1 MSTELTFGAVA
12 ILTILIGVSLRR
24 QRRIATADKQVEAH
38 RHTPAAKAQR
48 ERSEHRRA
56 RVRADHAEDSQP
68 NVTSP
73 SLNGGRRVTKPGA
86 GTTARR
92 GDG

>member
-1 MSTELTFGAVA
+1 MSTELTVGAVV
-12 ILTILIGVSLRR
+12 ILTILMGISFRR
-24 QRRIATADKQVEAH
+24 QRQIRTTDKQAEAR

-56 RVRADHAEDSQP
+56 RVRADHEEGQS
-68 NVTSP
+68 NVTTP
-73 SLNGGRRVTKPGA
+73 SLNGGRRLTKPGA

-92 GDG
+92 GDA

>member
-1 MSTELTFGAVA
+1 MSTELTVAAVV
-12 ILTILIGVSLRR
+12 ILTILMGVSLRR
-24 QRRIATADKQVEAH
+24 QRQIRTTDKQAEAR

-56 RVRADHAEDSQP
+56 RVRADHEESAQS

-73 SLNGGRRVTKPGA
+73 SLNGGHRLTKRGV
-86 GTTARR
+86 GTTTRR
-92 GDG
+92 GG